1 MHLTHLRLTT
11 SSIRKMFLS
20 KFSKTLKT
28 LSLRQNEISKISDQD
43 IGTLSELTDLDL
55 YDNAMEKTYGDVL
68 RGCSKLECVWL
79 AIITWSNSDV

>member
-11 SSIRKMFLS
+11 SSLRKMNLS

-28 LSLRQNEISKISDQD
+28 LSLRQNEIAKISDQD

-55 YDNAMEKTYGDVL
+55 YDNAMEKTYGEVL
-68 RGCSKLECVWL
+68 RSCSKLE
-79 AIITWSNSDV
+79 